1 MTETKQRPTLSVLL
15 AIKGLVPLEADCAD
29 RVEVDTADTL
39 VICRYYQGNPEFCRR
54 IKLPAGAVKP
64 YEYEEMP
71 FRREYSFSK
80 KKWLFTPLTD

>member
-1 MTETKQRPTLSVLL
+1 MTEAKQRPNLSVLL
-15 AIKGLVPLEADCAD
+15 AIKGLIP
-29 RVEVDTADTL
+29 VEVDTADTL